1 MIYIDILILAMI
13 ALFILNRLRGV
24 LGKKTGN
31 ETDMAN
37 NLRAKREKVFSE
49 TKPDLEIKERVKK
62 KDGQI
67 TYLKN
72 TKFDDQLNIIKKIDD
87 SFDITDF
94 LNGAKS
100 AFEYII
106 KTYVKNNDKELE
118 KFLSK
123 NILNI
128 YKSEISKRKKKKHE
142 LQIEIIEI
150 KEPVIKNVKVSSDD
164 TAVISLEYSSQ
175 QIQVTRD
182 FDKNLIDGDPNQI
195 LDIKEI
201 WVFSK
206 KLGKKSPI
214 WILEE
219 ILDA

>member
-31 ETDMAN
+31 ETDMAS

-49 TKPDLEIKERVKK
+49 TKPDREIKKKVKK
-62 KDGQI
+62 KDTPI

-72 TKFDDQLNIIKKIDD
+72 TKLDDQLNIIKKIDD
-87 SFDITDF
+87 SFDIKDF

-106 KTYVKNNDKELE
+106 NTYVKNNDKELE

-150 KEPVIKNVKVSSDD
+150 KEPVIIDVKVSSDN

-214 WILEE
+214 WTLEE